1 MLFGKTEPNQN
12 LSNKEKLGMDTEK
25 CIICNKKVID
35 EKGKYY
41 ITGAGQLC
49 PDCYEEL
56 YIFKKENSK

>member
-1 MLFGKTEPNQN
+1 
-12 LSNKEKLGMDTEK
+12 MDTEK

-56 YIFKKENSK
+56 YISKKENSK